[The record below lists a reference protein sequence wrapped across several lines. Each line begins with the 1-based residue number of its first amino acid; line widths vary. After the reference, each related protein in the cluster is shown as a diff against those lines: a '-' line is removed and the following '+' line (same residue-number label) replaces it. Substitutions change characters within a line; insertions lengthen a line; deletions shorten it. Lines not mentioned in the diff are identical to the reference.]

1 MEPAKMEI
9 TCEDG
14 DEGERRRGVRW
25 RMRAMRE

>member
-14 DEGERRRGVRW
+14 EEEERRGMRW

>member
-9 TCEDG
+9 TCDG
-14 DEGERRRGVRW
+14 EEEERRRGMRW